1 MTEGLNWSGL
11 VFVLIAASSW
21 SFCIGSYIRMS
32 WGNGHILRVLRYCKQ
47 GFVNYGPWVRFD
59 PLLVF
64 KQTTIRTVFTFLNHW
79 LGSIVWQR
87 PYVVCKAY
95 NSYCLAFYKT
105 SVLPTNPPFLL
116 LFSHS
121 VMFDSLWLHGLQHA
135 RLPCPWN
142 FSRQILEWV
151 AIS

>member
-1 MTEGLNWSGL
+1 MVGWHHRLDGHEFGQAPGVGDGQGSLASCSPWHHKESDMTEGLNWSGL
-11 VFVLIAASSW
+11 VFVLIAASYW

-32 WGNGHILRVLRYCKQ
+32 WGNGHILRVLRYFKQ

-79 LGSIVWQR
+79 LGSTVWQR

-105 SVLPTNPPFLL
+105 SILPTNP
-116 LFSHS
+116 LF
-121 VMFDSLWLHGLQHA
+121 
-135 RLPCPWN
+135 
-142 FSRQILEWV
+142 
-151 AIS
+151 